1 MQNISLD
8 GGKTKFEYNFETK
21 EELEI
26 VLKSCEAFG
35 FGALASALRV
45 KHRDVLDIAEHSIL
59 LTQKEVDIIYCLIGL
74 VPGKAALDLH
84 EKLYDHVSND
94 VVENDDRVQYRVSSD
109 PMEGLTLKIKG
120 LE

>member
-1 MQNISLD
+1 MQSISLD
-8 GGKTKFEYNFETK
+8 GGRTKFEYNFETK
-21 EELEI
+21 EELDTI
-26 VLKSCEAFG
+26 LKSCESFG
-35 FGALASALRV
+35 FGSLAGALRV
-45 KHRDVLDIAEHSIL
+45 KHRDVLDTREHSIL

-94 VVENDDRVQYRVSSD
+94 VGEDNDRVQYRVSSD
-109 PMEGLTLKIKG
+109 PLEGLTLKIKG